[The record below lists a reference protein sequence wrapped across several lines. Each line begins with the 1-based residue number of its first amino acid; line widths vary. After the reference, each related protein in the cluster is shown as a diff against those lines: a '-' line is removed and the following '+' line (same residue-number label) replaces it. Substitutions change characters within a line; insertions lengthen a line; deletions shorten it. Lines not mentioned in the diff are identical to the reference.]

1 MLTVQTPKQIAND
14 PVLFASKFLKILDKQ
29 KALIPLRWNKAQAHF
44 HANRSG
50 RDLIL
55 KARQLGFSTYVQGE
69 MFRRTVTGTRT
80 TISLAHDS
88 DTTNKL
94 RVMAD
99 RFWEHCKFND
109 IQPARKYANA
119 SLTTYPEFD
128 SHATISTAGNVD
140 TGRGD
145 TYTDMHGSEVAFWKD
160 AERIVA
166 GAMQGGSPDVI
177 LESTPNGAQGY
188 FYELCMEAL
197 SGNSIWKMHFYP
209 WWWDAAYRIPLIAN
223 EFIQYS
229 DEEKELVNKH
239 QLQPD
244 QIKWR
249 RNKIREL
256 KGLFQQEYPED
267 AYTCFLTSGNSYFGD
282 LTGVFTA
289 PLDVAYN
296 PEHVYFAG
304 LDFGQSN
311 DYTAMPVLDATA
323 KTQVD
328 LLHIRK
334 LEWKEQRN
342 RIKQMFDKW
351 HVKAMGG
358 ETNSIGSV
366 NLEALHD
373 MSMNVVPF
381 DTTNET
387 KADIMSDLYEAIH
400 THGWK
405 LQDHPVQ
412 RHEMQT
418 FVSTQLPSG
427 IWRLAADNEGH
438 DDTVMGLGIAKWTV
452 NASRMQIF

>member
-311 DYTAMPVLDATA
+311 DYTAMPVLDATS

>member
-267 AYTCFLTSGNSYFGD
+267 AHTCFLTSGNSYFGD